1 MRRGANPA
9 GAVLALGVRSGEL
22 LGARS
27 APVHPGGRQSIR
39 EGLSREGALGELPGV
54 WIASESGSALARA
67 LGGVIQACGFRV
79 GA

>member
-27 APVHPGGRQSIR
+27 APVLLLGDASPSGRDSPPGR
-39 EGLSREGALGELPGV
+39 EPL
-54 WIASESGSALARA
+54 ASFLEFG
-67 LGGVIQACGFRV
+67 
-79 GA
+79 